1 MMTEILTIVA
11 ALLGGPVASF
21 FAGGAFRLILGE
33 LSSWW
38 TKRQD
43 HAQEMD
49 RMELQGRLDAA
60 QHARNLEALRVQ
72 AELGVKV
79 VEMQAQAAIGQIEAD
94 GWLEAIK
101 ATAIKVG
108 VAWIDGWN
116 AIMRPGIATWGVAM
130 LTIQE
135 VSVWFAAPVKLSDVT
150 VNVACGAIGIF
161 IAARDLQKRGK

>member
-1 MMTEILTIVA
+1 MAEIITVILSF
-11 ALLGGPVASF
+11 LGGPVMSF
-21 FAGGAFRLILGE
+21 FGGAAFRMIWGE

-49 RMELQGRLDAA
+49 RMRLQGQLEAE
-60 QHARNLEALRVQ
+60 QHARNLEAQRLQ
-72 AELGVKV
+72 AELGIKV
-79 VEMQAQAAIGQIEAD
+79 IEAQTAGAVETIEAD
-94 GWLEAIK
+94 GWLEAVK
-101 ATAIKVG
+101 ATGRQVGIKFVD
-108 VAWIDGWN
+108 AWN
-116 AIMRPGIATWGVAM
+116 SVMRPAIATWGVCM

-135 VSVWFAAPVKLSDVT
+135 GARLLGSPFSLSAVT